1 MQILGVRRAHRF
13 SPNSVA
19 RDAEIFNAVVRLL
32 SSLGHSV
39 VAVDEDALRYN
50 RSTIGFSQWREVRRL

>member
-19 RDAEIFNAVVRLL
+19 RDAEIFNAVVLAILWSRLMRMCCVIIR
-32 SSLGHSV
+32 SS
-39 VAVDEDALRYN
+39 
-50 RSTIGFSQWREVRRL
+50 IGFSQWREVRRL